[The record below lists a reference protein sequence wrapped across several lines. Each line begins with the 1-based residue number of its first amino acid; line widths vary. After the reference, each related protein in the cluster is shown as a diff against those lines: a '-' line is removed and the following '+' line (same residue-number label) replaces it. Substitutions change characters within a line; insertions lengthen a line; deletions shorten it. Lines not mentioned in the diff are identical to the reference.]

1 MASITSVSAS
11 SNSQMVV
18 CCRCNA
24 ERRCKNCSSKKAGMK
39 CVFFDCLPL
48 RKGHCENE
56 PVEVPSCYEK
66 KVNVS
71 IINSQAEVNSRFTR
85 SALTEL
91 SSLEVDLEMPSSFPT
106 GPSNDLLSESF
117 IYIHISRIILSYPFL
132 NILVT

>member
-1 MASITSVSAS
+1 
-11 SNSQMVV
+11 MVV

-24 ERRCKNCSSKKAGMK
+24 ERRCKNCSSKKAGLK
-39 CVFFDCLPL
+39 CVFFDYLLL

-71 IINSQAEVNSRFTR
+71 IITSQAEVNSRFTR

-106 GPSNDLLSESF
+106 GLSNDLLSESF

>member
-1 MASITSVSAS
+1 MAFITSVSAS

-39 CVFFDCLPL
+39 CVSFDCLPL
-48 RKGHCENE
+48 RKSHCENE
-56 PVEVPSCYEK
+56 PVEVPNCYEK

-91 SSLEVDLEMPSSFPT
+91 SSLEVDLEMPPIVFPQLHQMI
-106 GPSNDLLSESF
+106 SCLNRLY
-117 IYIHISRIILSYPFL
+117 IYISPGLS
-132 NILVT
+132 